1 MLDHAPCPQKS
12 DKYPN
17 LKGKRILVIE
27 DDAVVAVDYYFQL
40 REIGAKPQAYEGTN
54 EAALD
59 YLATHQIDA
68 AIVDYQLRDGPCEP
82 VLKFLQTRGIPFVVV
97 SGHTFQIHASVGASQ
112 VLSKPVMPT
121 EVWRALSDA
130 LH

>member
-1 MLDHAPCPQKS
+1 MLDQTHYS
-12 DKYPN
+12 RERDKYSH

-40 REIGAKPQAYEGTN
+40 REIGAKPLAYQPTN
-54 EAALD
+54 DAALD

-68 AIVDYQLRDGPCEP
+68 AIVDYQLRDGSCEP
-82 VLKFLQTRGIPFVVV
+82 VLKFLQTHGIPFVVV
-97 SGHTFQIHASVGASQ
+97 SGHTFQMHANVGASH
-112 VLSKPVMPT
+112 VLSKPVMPS
-121 EVWRALSDA
+121 EVRRALSDA